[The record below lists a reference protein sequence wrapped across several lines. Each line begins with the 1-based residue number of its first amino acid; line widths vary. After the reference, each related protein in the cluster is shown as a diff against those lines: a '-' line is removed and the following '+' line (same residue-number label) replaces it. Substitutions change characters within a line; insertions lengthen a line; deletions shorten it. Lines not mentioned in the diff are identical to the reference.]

1 MAYLDNELRNAR
13 IIWLAVSDRVLVL
26 ALIMAGM
33 SVAAMLAGYLGHM
46 PQEITPTR

>member
-1 MAYLDNELRNAR
+1 MAYLDSELRNAR

-33 SVAAMLAGYLGHM
+33 SVAALLASYLGHV
-46 PQEITPTR
+46 PHEITPPR